1 MRFDRAL
8 FGLSIALFIGSIYL
22 AGASLQITD
31 LPIKLQAVTYATYL
45 FYPAAILL
53 ALVITALLLK
63 KKC

>member
-1 MRFDRAL
+1 MRFDHAL
-8 FGLSIALFIGSIYL
+8 FGLSLALLIGSIYL

-31 LPIKLQAVTYATYL
+31 LSIKLQTVTYATWL